1 MSVCPGVS
9 GDGPDRF
16 VWSSLSRRGSSFLEK
31 AIVVRRD
38 ARRHQ
43 GLRDRFAVLEL
54 CRGWSAAAGF
64 ASVHGELKQAALAF
78 GRPFVFRDGPMLTK
92 RRPS

>member
-16 VWSSLSRRGSSFLEK
+16 VWPSLSQPRKLFLRK

-38 ARRHQ
+38 AGRHQ
-43 GLRDRFAVLEL
+43 GLRDRFADLGVMPRLVGDRPPVLP
-54 CRGWSAAAGF
+54 RFMAN
-64 ASVHGELKQAALAF
+64 
-78 GRPFVFRDGPMLTK
+78 
-92 RRPS
+92 